1 MPDYMLFECTIMP
14 FNIDRHCTMVH
25 SHTMNPSFANLRL
38 KQIDARLGSWHTAKL
53 SSPPPS
59 GWIKAIRQALG
70 MPAVY
75 LAKRMGIGPTS
86 VLRME
91 SSEAEQTVSL
101 ATLRRAAEA
110 LDCELVYA
118 LVPRKTLAEQIE
130 HQARSTVR
138 EQLARVTAT
147 MALEAQQTSEKAIG
161 TLEDE
166 MVKELLSKPRKALWK

>member
-1 MPDYMLFECTIMP
+1 MTP
-14 FNIDRHCTMVH
+14 
-25 SHTMNPSFANLRL
+25 
-38 KQIDARLGSWHTAKL
+38 KL
-53 SSPPPS
+53 SVVLPAYNRVQWL
-59 GWIKAIRQALG
+59 GTALD
-70 MPAVY
+70 
-75 LAKRMGIGPTS
+75 S
-86 VLRME
+86 VL
-91 SSEAEQTVSL
+91 APG
-101 ATLRRAAEA
+101 

>member
-1 MPDYMLFECTIMP
+1 MSSSFE
-14 FNIDRHCTMVH
+14 
-25 SHTMNPSFANLRL
+25 NLRM
-38 KQIDARLGSWHTAKL
+38 KQIDARLEPWRTAKL
-53 SSPPPS
+53 STPPPS

-118 LVPRKTLAEQIE
+118 LVPRKALAEQID
-130 HQARSTVR
+130 HQARSIVR

-147 MALEAQQTSEKAIG
+147 MALEAQQTSQTAVG
-161 TLEDE
+161 TLEDD
-166 MVKELLSKPRKALWK
+166 MVRELLSKPKTALWK